1 MSQPLG
7 LFLPYLLPFVSP
19 RTPSAPLPH
28 SQRPPSPRAPGH
40 PRTTLIGGRF
50 LLGSPGE
57 GARSGGEIISSSG
70 CAASTH
76 IHTRTASLIVFSR
89 SVEIPE
95 EAPRAGKVGGSRSMP
110 RAALSAP
117 SPSFPCPDGQLR
129 APLPLRCPVRPP
141 ERGEPCPSQTPE
153 RPGVGSFPS
162 SPPPP
167 RPLTAAG

>member
-95 EAPRAGKVGGSRSMP
+95 EAPRAGKVGGSRSCP
-110 RAALSAP
+110 GRLFLPPLHP
-117 SPSFPCPDGQLR
+117 SPFPMGSSEP
-129 APLPLRCPVRPP
+129 RCP
-141 ERGEPCPSQTPE
+141 C
-153 RPGVGSFPS
+153 
-162 SPPPP
+162 
-167 RPLTAAG
+167 AARSGRRSGGNLVPAKLRSDPVWARSLPHRLLLAL